1 MNLFV
6 LPFFSFTCCCYSFCN
21 FTFGSYILNGNEKSH
36 VNLIVLIVCLICVCM
51 WFSLS
56 ELWIILST
64 MGWRMLYWTLNM
76 YTGKN
81 VQEFTDLTNFF
92 FLFFFSRRYPLRL
105 VEQMQLWKRQYDEEW
120 PLITLWIKFNKCT
133 LQVTV

>member
-6 LPFFSFTCCCYSFCN
+6 LPFFSFTCCCYSFCRIYLR
-21 FTFGSYILNGNEKSH
+21 FLYIKWKWKISRQFNCINCVLN
-36 VNLIVLIVCLICVCM
+36 LCVYVV
-51 WFSLS
+51 FSLGT
-56 ELWIILST
+56 LNHLST

-92 FLFFFSRRYPLRL
+92 FFFFSRRYPLRL
-105 VEQMQLWKRQYDEEW
+105 VEQIQLWKRQYDEEW
-120 PLITLWIKFNKCT
+120 PVIILWIKI
-133 LQVTV
+133 Q